1 MIVCKTASEL
11 QDTICKMR
19 QEFDTVGFV
28 PTMGALHEGHL
39 SLIKRSASEN
49 KITVCSIFVN
59 PIQFNNPE
67 DLQKYPRTPEK
78 DMALIEADCQILF
91 MPSIEE
97 MYPSEVTEKFSF
109 GELET
114 VMEGACRPGHFNGV
128 AVVVSRLFSL
138 VKPDK
143 AYFGAKDFQQ
153 LQIIRA
159 MTNQLQL
166 PVEIV
171 SCDIIRESDGL
182 AMSSRNMRL
191 AKADRALAPFI
202 FQTLTACITKSK
214 VHAPS
219 EVIEFALHEFL
230 QHSEFEVEY
239 IEIAEEETLQT
250 INQFNKTTKARI
262 FIAVWLGGV
271 RLIDNLPLN

>member
-11 QDTICKMR
+11 QNTIREMR
-19 QEFDTVGFV
+19 QVSDTVGFV

-78 DMALIEADCQILF
+78 DMELIAADCQILF
-91 MPSIEE
+91 MPSVEE
-97 MYPSEVTEKFSF
+97 MYPSKVTEIFNF
-109 GELET
+109 GNLET

-128 AVVVSRLFSL
+128 AIVVSRLFNL

-143 AYFGAKDFQQ
+143 AYFGAKDYQQ

-166 PVEIV
+166 PIEIV
-171 SCDIIRESDGL
+171 SCDIVRESDGL

-191 AKADRALAPFI
+191 TIKERALAPFI
-202 FQTLTACITKSK
+202 SQTLTNCIQKTKECS
-214 VHAPS
+214 PS
-219 EVIEFALHEFL
+219 EVIEFAIQEFSK
-230 QHSEFEVEY
+230 HTEFEVEY
-239 IEIAEEETLQT
+239 IEIADEATLIT
-250 INQFNKTTKARI
+250 INQFKKTIKARI

-271 RLIDNLPLN
+271 RLIDNLPLS

>member
-1 MIVCKTASEL
+1 MILCKTASEL
-11 QDTICKMR
+11 QNTIREMR
-19 QEFDTVGFV
+19 QGSDTVGFV

-78 DMALIEADCQILF
+78 DMALIAADCQILF
-91 MPSIEE
+91 MPSVEE
-97 MYPSEVTEKFSF
+97 MYPSKVTEIFNF
-109 GELET
+109 GNLET

-128 AVVVSRLFSL
+128 AVVVSRLFNL

-143 AYFGAKDFQQ
+143 AYFGAKDYQQ

-166 PVEIV
+166 PIQIV
-171 SCDIIRESDGL
+171 SCDIVRESDGL

-191 AKADRALAPFI
+191 ANTERALAPFI
-202 FQTLTACITKSK
+202 YQTLTNCIQKTKECS
-214 VHAPS
+214 PS
-219 EVIEFALHEFL
+219 EVIEFAIQEFSK
-230 QHSEFEVEY
+230 HTEFEVEY
-239 IEIAEEETLQT
+239 IEIADEETLIT
-250 INQFNKTTKARI
+250 INQFNKTIKARI

>member
-11 QDTICKMR
+11 QHTICKMR
-19 QEFDTVGFV
+19 QGSDTVGFV

-78 DMALIEADCQILF
+78 DMSLIEADCEILF
-91 MPSIEE
+91 MPSVEE

-128 AVVVSRLFSL
+128 AVVVSRLFNL

-191 AKADRALAPFI
+191 AKEERGLAPFI
-202 FQTLTACITKSK
+202 FQTLTNCIQKSK
-214 VHAPS
+214 EQTPS
-219 EVIEFALHEFL
+219 EVIEFALHEFSK
-230 QHSEFEVEY
+230 HSEFEVEY
-239 IEIAEEETLQT
+239 IEIAEEKTLRT
-250 INQFNKTTKARI
+250 INQFNKLTKARI

>member
-1 MIVCKTASEL
+1 MILCKTASEL
-11 QDTICKMR
+11 QNTIREMR
-19 QEFDTVGFV
+19 QGSDTVGFV

-78 DMALIEADCQILF
+78 DMTLIAADCQILF
-91 MPSIEE
+91 MPSVEE
-97 MYPSEVTEKFSF
+97 MYPSKVTEIFNF
-109 GELET
+109 GNLET

-128 AVVVSRLFSL
+128 AVVVSRLFNL

-143 AYFGAKDFQQ
+143 AYFGAKDYQQ

-166 PVEIV
+166 PIEII
-171 SCDIIRESDGL
+171 SCDIVRESDGL

-191 AKADRALAPFI
+191 ANTERALAPFI
-202 FQTLTACITKSK
+202 YQTLTNCIQKTKECSPSK
-214 VHAPS
+214 
-219 EVIEFALHEFL
+219 VIEFAIQEFSK
-230 QHSEFEVEY
+230 HTEFEVEY
-239 IEIAEEETLQT
+239 IEIADEETLIT
-250 INQFNKTTKARI
+250 INQFNKTIKARI